1 MSKNE
6 PSEERIKNDQPNQKE
21 KIKIKTFEPFGPVR
35 MRLFNLLVVAESVAT
50 MRNWSGFRV
59 LSLGFR
65 VYNTSLERATC
76 YVIIPFKVIPGGV

>member
-1 MSKNE
+1 MH
-6 PSEERIKNDQPNQKE
+6 
-21 KIKIKTFEPFGPVR
+21 